1 MDSIDVNSVLKE
13 LDIERKRIIRIQEL
27 VETIFRLAMSDS

>member
-1 MDSIDVNSVLKE
+1 MDPIDTNRILEE

-27 VETIFRLAMSDS
+27 PGTVFRLAMLDS